1 MDTKYAISKFN
12 IRDNIETNLKR
23 YYIRYE
29 GQVPQPDFESELNK
43 FALTNDMG
51 TDKLDSKN
59 GLLDLYNRSNLY
71 TGQYF
76 NEGGAETL
84 EEFLERGL
92 YIYHPFP
99 KTASSRNTR
108 VYTQTEF
115 TDLVGTNPRLLLF
128 QHYLKVVVCSVVN
141 GRIVNVLPIDA

>member
-1 MDTKYAISKFN
+1 MKVV
-12 IRDNIETNLKR
+12 LKHWR
-23 YYIRYE
+23 N
-29 GQVPQPDFESELNK
+29 F
-43 FALTNDMG
+43 
-51 TDKLDSKN
+51 
-59 GLLDLYNRSNLY
+59 
-71 TGQYF
+71 
-76 NEGGAETL
+76 
-84 EEFLERGL
+84 
-92 YIYHPFP
+92 PFP